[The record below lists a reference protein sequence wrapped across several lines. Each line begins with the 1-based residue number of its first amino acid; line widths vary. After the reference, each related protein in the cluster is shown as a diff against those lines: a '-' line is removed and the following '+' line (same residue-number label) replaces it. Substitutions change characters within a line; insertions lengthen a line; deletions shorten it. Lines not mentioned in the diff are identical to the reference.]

1 MTFEYSRLPHE
12 HPRRFVPAG
21 LTFEW
26 PSLEKLFARLQDR
39 EIGSV
44 AALEEWLADESDFN
58 SAISEESSLRYVRNT
73 SQTDN
78 PEYERA
84 YLEFIEQLEPKI
96 KLRNSELDKKYV
108 STPFRMELSSF
119 YLLLDRK
126 RENSISIF
134 RQENVELEKDDSKLA
149 QRYDKITGAMTVT
162 YQGEERTLQQMSRF
176 QEVIDRQV
184 RKESWELSEE
194 RRLKDAE
201 QLNRIYDEMVSIRH
215 RMAKNAGFDN
225 YRDYVFRKKERFDY
239 TPDDC
244 YRFHE
249 AVEKHFVPL
258 TRDLDRKRRE
268 KLGLDILRP
277 WDLLVDESG
286 RPPLRPFGS
295 ADELVQACTRIFGK
309 IDPSLERYFAQ
320 MKELNLYDLDS
331 RRGKAPGG
339 YMLEFADARL
349 PFIFMNSVGRDS
361 DVRVLLHESGHSFHT
376 FLTRDKGFPFLYRPG
391 NMPTEFAE
399 VASTAME
406 LIGGEH
412 LDGTF
417 YGPEDAA
424 RSNREELETH
434 VRLFGW
440 IATIDAFQHW
450 VYTHPGQTREERE
463 DEWARTFRRFSG
475 QASYEGYETY
485 LRNRWQK
492 QLHLFDVPF
501 YYVEYGIAGLGA
513 LGLWIRYRKEPKEAI
528 SAYKD
533 ALSLGGSK
541 PLPELFRAAGLPWDF
556 GPKTVETY
564 ANELRSAL
572 SN

>member
-1 MTFEYSRLPHE
+1 LAFEYSRLPHD
-12 HPRRFVPAG
+12 HPRSFAPAG

-26 PSLEKLFARLQDR
+26 PSLEKLFAQLQNR
-39 EIGSV
+39 EIDSV
-44 AALEEWLADESDFN
+44 AALEAWLADESELN
-58 SAISEESSLRYVRNT
+58 SAIFEESSLRYVRNT

-78 PEYERA
+78 PEYEKA
-84 YLEFIEQLEPKI
+84 YLEFLEQLEPKI
-96 KLRNSELDKKYV
+96 KLSNSELDRKYV
-108 STPFRMELSSF
+108 STPSRAELSGF
-119 YLLLDRK
+119 YLLLNRK
-126 RENSISIF
+126 RENRVSMF
-134 RQENVELEKDDSKLA
+134 RQENVELEKEDSKLA
-149 QRYDKITGAMTVT
+149 QRYDKIAAAMTVT
-162 YQGEERTLQQMSRF
+162 YQGEEMTLQQMGRF
-176 QEVIDRQV
+176 QEVTDRQV
-184 RKESWELSEE
+184 RRESWELSEE

-201 QLNRIYDEMVSIRH
+201 QLNQIYDDMVGIRH

-225 YRDYVFRKKERFDY
+225 FRDYIFRKKERFDY
-239 TPDDC
+239 TPEDC

-249 AVEKHFVPL
+249 AVEKQFVPL

-268 KLGLDILRP
+268 RLALDVLRP
-277 WDLLVDESG
+277 WDLLVDQRS
-286 RPPLRPFGS
+286 RPPLRPFGN
-295 ADELVQACTRIFGK
+295 ADELVQGCERVFGK
-309 IDPSLERYFAQ
+309 IDPSLERHFAQ
-320 MKELNLYDLDS
+320 MKALNLFDLDS

-339 YMLEFADARL
+339 YMLEFAVARL

-376 FLTRDKGFPFLYRPG
+376 FMTRDKDFPLLYRPG
-391 NMPTEFAE
+391 SMPTEFAE

-424 RSNREELETH
+424 RSNYEELETH

-450 VYTHPGQTREERE
+450 VYTHPGHTREERE
-463 DEWARTFRRFSG
+463 DEWAKTFNRFSG
-475 QASYEGYETY
+475 LESYEGYEAQ

-492 QLHLFDVPF
+492 QLHLFEVPF
-501 YYVEYGIAGLGA
+501 YYIEYGIAGLGA
-513 LGLWIRYRKEPKEAI
+513 LGLWVRYRKEPKETIA
-528 SAYKD
+528 AYKY

-541 PLPELFRAAGLPWDF
+541 PLPELFQAAGLPWDF
-556 GPKTVETY
+556 GPRTVEAY
-564 ANELRSAL
+564 AKELRSAL